1 MSDSSYRKPPR
12 WTDPFLLALVRTGE
26 VREAAKWAGVDFTTA
41 YARRKKYADFAA
53 AWDDALALRKT
64 MVAEAEADALRGLD
78 ALGAPPLPN
87 SSPAEGRGAFHDML
101 SPGSAPLS
109 PTSPASGRGAQVKRV
124 NSARW
129 SEARE
134 RRFFDELVASANVRR
149 AAEAAGVSSQA
160 VYARRAKSA
169 VFRRRWDQALANG
182 RAGIEMGLV
191 AEAKRSLDPDE
202 MDLPAPDPRVTV
214 SEAIKITQMSQS
226 GGTARGRSG
235 GPAAFEDDEA
245 QAHEQAMEELR
256 ARLQRKI
263 EGLRAR
269 MVSDDGWFEDEA
281 TGHLVPPGYIRDPD
295 YVPKQGR

>member
-1 MSDSSYRKPPR
+1 M
-12 WTDPFLLALVRTGE
+12 
-26 VREAAKWAGVDFTTA
+26 
-41 YARRKKYADFAA
+41 
-53 AWDDALALRKT
+53 
-64 MVAEAEADALRGLD
+64 
-78 ALGAPPLPN
+78 
-87 SSPAEGRGAFHDML
+87 
-101 SPGSAPLS
+101 
-109 PTSPASGRGAQVKRV
+109 KRV

-129 SEARE
+129 SEAKE

-182 RAGIEMGLV
+182 RAAIEMGLV

-214 SEAIKITQMSQS
+214 SEAIKITQMAQGPS
-226 GGTARGRSG
+226 GRGRA

-245 QAHEQAMEELR
+245 AAHEQAMEELR
-256 ARLQRKI
+256 ERIGRKLDA
-263 EGLRAR
+263 LRDR
-269 MVSDDGWFEDEA
+269 MVREEGWTEDEEHGVA
-281 TGHLVPPGYIRDPD
+281 IPPGWIRDPD